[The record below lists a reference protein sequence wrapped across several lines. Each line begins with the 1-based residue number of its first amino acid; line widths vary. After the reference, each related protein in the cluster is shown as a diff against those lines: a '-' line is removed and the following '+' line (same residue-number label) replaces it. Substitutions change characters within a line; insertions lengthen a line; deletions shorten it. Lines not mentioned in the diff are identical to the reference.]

1 MRKVLYLHGLE
12 SNQGGPKV
20 EFLSGKA
27 SVHAPAM
34 EYKTNNWTLDKLIDL
49 INKCNP
55 DLIIG
60 SSMGGYFA
68 DRLGG
73 RTGTDVVLFNPA
85 LHSRSISIYIT
96 RGDEKY
102 NRHIALGLKD
112 EVIDPETTMSMLQ
125 DTEAVNTTTVSQYS
139 NMGHRTSYE
148 VFVKEVSRYLLNIN
162 K

>member
-68 DRLGG
+68 DVLGSH
-73 RTGTDVVLFNPA
+73 TGTEVLLFNPA
-85 LHSRSISIYIT
+85 LHSRSVDYSFRYGKEGYKRTIVLGENDNVILPERTKEIV
-96 RGDEKY
+96 GDTAKIINIE
-102 NRHIALGLKD
+102 G
-112 EVIDPETTMSMLQ
+112 
-125 DTEAVNTTTVSQYS
+125 
-139 NMGHRTSYE
+139 MGHRTLQETFQAIYTKCFIDE
-148 VFVKEVSRYLLNIN
+148 TA
-162 K
+162 